1 MGFGRRDSIQ
11 PLDGLTRPDLGGTAP
26 DMADLGSHKPK
37 TVSVIPETLKELGE
51 VFFPIPPREKGW
63 NYAHHLDQN
72 RFPADDEVF
81 NAYLEAGWGYGIACA
96 GDLAVLDVDD
106 LYYLDAI
113 TDELPETAWQW
124 SGSREGVHL
133 FYYVTGLEKRINL
146 HYNIVYDALDWCVE
160 TGLMEEHIAEEVKDI
175 IVPVKGWS
183 HVGEVKC
190 DPHGYV
196 VGPGSTHPSG
206 NKYGP
211 LNGDKIA
218 TISEEEFRAAISSFI
233 KPEIPEQ
240 TQYKNIDYKEY
251 EEEQTTRYPF
261 YELSADDVLPNLS
274 PDDRIGHPVAAH
286 GSTTNANFMKNSDR
300 ETFTCWHCQYGS
312 GPGCGLNGTQ
322 YLAVKATNLDC
333 EDVRRLWKG
342 DNTIHY
348 HAWVQAVKDGLV
360 GYEQIPYKVLHGFAI
375 KYELINPEDRLS
387 GGLYRDAAS
396 VLRWEVEEMLR

>member
-1 MGFGRRDSIQ
+1 M
-11 PLDGLTRPDLGGTAP
+11 P
-26 DMADLGSHKPK
+26 SHKPER
-37 TVSVIPETLKELGE
+37 VSVIPEQLYELGE
-51 VFFPIPPREKGW
+51 VFFPIPSGKKGW
-63 NYAHHLDQN
+63 NYAHHLDYN
-72 RFPADDEVF
+72 RFSADDEIL

-106 LYYLDAI
+106 LYYLETI
-113 TDELPETAWQW
+113 TEDLPKTAWQW
-124 SGSREGVHL
+124 SGSREGIHL
-133 FYYVTGLEKRINL
+133 FYYVPGLEKRINL
-146 HYNIVYDALDWCVE
+146 HYNVVFDALDWCVDV
-160 TGLMEEHIAEEVKDI
+160 GLMEDWIAEEVKDM

-218 TISEEEFRAAISSFI
+218 TISEEQLRTAICSFI
-233 KPEIPEQ
+233 KPELPKQ
-240 TQYKNIDYKEY
+240 TRYKNIDY
-251 EEEQTTRYPF
+251 EEIEEIEGGKPKKVHPF
-261 YELSADDVLPNLS
+261 YELSADDVLPGLS
-274 PDDRIGHPVAAH
+274 PEDRIAHPVAAH
-286 GSTTNANFMKNSDR
+286 GSTTNANFMKNSGG

-333 EDVRRLWKG
+333 EDVRRLWRG

-348 HAWVQAVKDGLV
+348 HAWRQAVKDGLV
-360 GYEQIPYKVLHGFAI
+360 GYEHIPYKVIHGFAI
-375 KYELINPEDRLS
+375 KQELIKPEDRIS
-387 GGLYRDAAS
+387 GELYRDVEM
-396 VLRWEVEEMLR
+396 VLRWEAIQKWR